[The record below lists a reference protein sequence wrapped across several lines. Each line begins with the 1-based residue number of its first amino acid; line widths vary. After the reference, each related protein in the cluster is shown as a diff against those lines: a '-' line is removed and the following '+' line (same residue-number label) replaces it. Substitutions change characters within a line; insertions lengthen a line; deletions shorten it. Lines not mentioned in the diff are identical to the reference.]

1 VSLFLIPN
9 GILSY
14 ASEHDHKDYD
24 SYSELRKHETL
35 NKDYKIHYQQ
45 RQSDILQLPFTE
57 EKLNRA
63 LQK

>member
-1 VSLFLIPN
+1 VSLFLIPK
-9 GILSY
+9 GILPY

-24 SYSELRKHETL
+24 SYSQLRKHETL

-45 RQSDILQLPFTE
+45 RQSVILQLPFTE
-57 EKLNRA
+57 EKLNWK